1 MEGEQLMTNNP
12 AKRLHQIDQQ
22 IKKLQAE
29 ANDIKDVYRKLSKGR
44 AEMFDFDWTQ
54 KILVQAQRKSP
65 IILVRKEV
73 DNALQ
78 IALFDPISKRVY
90 NKCYT
95 KGSLPKPTVKLI
107 DA

>member
-1 MEGEQLMTNNP
+1 MTNNP

-73 DNALQ
+73 DNALT
-78 IALFDPISKRVY
+78 IARTKTISAQCY

-95 KGSLPKPTVKLI
+95 KGAIPKPTVKLI

>member
-1 MEGEQLMTNNP
+1 MINNP

-73 DNALQ
+73 DNALM
-78 IALFDPISKRVY
+78 IALRNMAISKRVY

-107 DA
+107 AS

>member
-1 MEGEQLMTNNP
+1 MINNP
-12 AKRLHQIDQQ
+12 AKRLSEIEQLQ
-22 IKKLQAE
+22 KELQAE

-44 AEMFDFDWTQ
+44 AEMFDFDWTK

-73 DNALQ
+73 DNALM
-78 IALFDPISKRVY
+78 IALRNMAISKRVY

>member
-1 MEGEQLMTNNP
+1 MQITNNP

-54 KILVQAQRKSP
+54 KILVQAQRKAP
-65 IILVRKEV
+65 IILVRKQVDYVLEV
-73 DNALQ
+73 AR
-78 IALFDPISKRVY
+78 IKPISAQLR
-90 NKCYT
+90 NKCYD
-95 KGSLPKPTVKLI
+95 KGAIPKPAVKLI
-107 DA
+107 AS